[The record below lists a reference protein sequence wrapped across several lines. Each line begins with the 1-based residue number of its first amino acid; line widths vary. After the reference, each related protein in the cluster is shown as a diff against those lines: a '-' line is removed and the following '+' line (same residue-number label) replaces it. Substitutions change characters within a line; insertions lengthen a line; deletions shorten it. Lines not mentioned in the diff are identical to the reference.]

1 MTVASLMYHDVVNAG
16 EDDASGFPGPSAA
29 SYKLHWPEYEAQLAR
44 LAATGLNFPRVDA
57 ADAFVRGSCLLT
69 FDDGGASAVPAAR
82 ILDALGMRGHFL
94 VTGARVDTPGFCSGS
109 DLRALAA
116 AGHVIGSH
124 SQTHPADISRLP
136 APALAA
142 EWGDSVARL
151 SDVLGARV
159 DVASIPGGFYSPAV
173 AASAFDSGIRYLFT
187 SEPTTRVVR
196 RGEAW
201 LIGRYA
207 LQRGMGP
214 DAAAAFAQGAGTA
227 RQRQW
232 LLWNIKKPAKR
243 WAGPAYRWLRR
254 RNFGGS

>member
-1 MTVASLMYHDVVNAG
+1 M
-16 EDDASGFPGPSAA
+16 
-29 SYKLHWPEYEAQLAR
+29 
-44 LAATGLNFPRVDA
+44 
-57 ADAFVRGSCLLT
+57 
-69 FDDGGASAVPAAR
+69 PAA
-82 ILDALGMRGHFL
+82 
-94 VTGARVDTPGFCSGS
+94 GS
-109 DLRALAA
+109 TSIKTV
-116 AGHVIGSH
+116 GIVGGGVIGSGWAARCLAH
-124 SQTHPADISRLP
+124 GLDVIATDP
-136 APALAA
+136 APNA
-142 EWGDSVARL
+142 EKAMRDSVARL
-151 SDVLGARV
+151 SEAIGAQV

-214 DAAAAFAQGAGTA
+214 DAAAAFAQGTGIA

-232 LLWNIKKPAKR
+232 LLWNLKKPAKR

-254 RNFGGS
+254 RSFGGS